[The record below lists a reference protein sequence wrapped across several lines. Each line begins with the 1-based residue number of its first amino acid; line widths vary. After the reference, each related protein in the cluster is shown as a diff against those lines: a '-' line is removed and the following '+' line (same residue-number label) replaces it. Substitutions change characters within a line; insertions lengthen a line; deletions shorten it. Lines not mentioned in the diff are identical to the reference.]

1 VASDDLTARQREI
14 MVAQAVAAAQR
25 SGAQSGNRPGSREN
39 QVDMRAA
46 AVSAMQSQ
54 LAQFTQQR
62 ADSPLTGAQVNAII
76 GAQYLVF
83 SLLEVDCAI
92 KAEHIQGV
100 ERLIDVTPV
109 PNVAPWVRGVINLR
123 GSIASVV
130 DLRTFLEMEPLP
142 YNPRTRLLS
151 VQYNEMVIC
160 LVVDGVSEMTLIPA
174 SAISSV
180 DARQTA
186 IPHWALSYA
195 AGSARLEGRT
205 IVLLDA
211 VHLLFSDKMQR
222 YEA

>member
-1 VASDDLTARQREI
+1 MASDDLTARQREI
-14 MVAQAVAAAQR
+14 MVAQAVTAAQR
-25 SGAQSGNRPGSREN
+25 SGAQSGNRLGSREN
-39 QVDMRAA
+39 QADMRAA